1 MKVTLYFI
9 NWNDSFYIPFIA
21 RHYYTFCHHIVMYDN
36 HSTDDS
42 VRLAKLH
49 GFEVKTFGTPGEL
62 NDKEY
67 LEVKNNCWKK
77 STDDFVIVADAD
89 EFVYHPT
96 ILTTLAIS
104 KLNDYSILN
113 CKGFNVYSE
122 NLPEG
127 DIFTVKT
134 GVFDENYS
142 KKVMFDPKKLS
153 EIGYIY
159 GCHRA
164 KPTGIIKETTPFLT
178 LFHYRNIGGP
188 ERLAER
194 HAIYR
199 TRMAKINLKLG
210 LGVHYLQSDEER
222 LNHWRETYLKSKEFT
237 F

>member
-1 MKVTLYFI
+1 
-9 NWNDSFYIPFIA
+9 
-21 RHYYTFCHHIVMYDN
+21 MYDN

-42 VRLAKLH
+42 VKIAEAH
-49 GFEVKTFGTPGEL
+49 GFEVIPFGTPGEL

-67 LEVKNNCWKK
+67 LEIKNNCWKGN
-77 STDDFVIVADAD
+77 TDDFVIVGDAD

-96 ILTTLAIS
+96 ILTTLAIC
-104 KLNDYSILN
+104 KLNEYTILN
-113 CKGFNVYSE
+113 TKGFNIFSE
-122 NLPEG
+122 NMPEG

-142 KKVMFDPKKLS
+142 KKAVFDPKKVA

-188 ERLAER
+188 QKLAER

-199 TRMAKINLKLG
+199 PRMAKINLKLG

-222 LNHWRETYLKSKEFT
+222 AAHWNKSYAESKQFR